1 MTRRLILSYVLLT
14 AFVLLI
20 VELPLAL
27 TYAGRANDRLLS
39 DMERDARVLAGLVE
53 ERVEVGDVAAQRRIA
68 EAAEEEFDRLR
79 QFAREELRA
88 PDRLIRPAEFCPARR
103 P

>member
-68 EAAEEEFDRLR
+68 EGYTARSGGRVVITDPYGIALVDTDGPASAARTF
-79 QFAREELRA
+79 
-88 PDRLIRPAEFCPARR
+88 
-103 P
+103 